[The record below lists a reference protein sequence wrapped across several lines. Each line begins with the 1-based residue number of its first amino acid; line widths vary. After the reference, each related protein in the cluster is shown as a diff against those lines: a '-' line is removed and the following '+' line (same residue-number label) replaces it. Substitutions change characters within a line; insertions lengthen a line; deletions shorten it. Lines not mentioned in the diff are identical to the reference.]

1 MHEPM
6 HQSDVHGEVEDRI
19 HDLYATSSELRA
31 SREAAAGQD
40 NTGLVTRTRRTMG
53 GAITATGST
62 GAPVAIAAARNGS
75 GAAPTRFDER
85 ASHQTAGS

>member
-1 MHEPM
+1 MHESM

-40 NTGLVTRTRRTMG
+40 HTGLVTRTRRTIGHRLISIG
-53 GAITATGST
+53 GA
-62 GAPVAIAAARNGS
+62 VAGHQAS
-75 GAAPTRFDER
+75 GQPTR
-85 ASHQTAGS
+85 HQAA